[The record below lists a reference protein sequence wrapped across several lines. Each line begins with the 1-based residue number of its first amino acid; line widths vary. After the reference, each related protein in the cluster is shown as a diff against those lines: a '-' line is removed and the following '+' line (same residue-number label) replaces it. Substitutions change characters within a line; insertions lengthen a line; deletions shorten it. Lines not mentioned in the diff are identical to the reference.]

1 MLLAVR
7 IHDHVELDW
16 LRLGPGRFVE
26 IHDTAPPLDLASPRI
41 ALTPCEGRAFV
52 ELELAA
58 PVVWDRDRLD
68 DALEDWLAQ

>member
-7 IHDHVELDW
+7 VHDHVELDW

-26 IHDTAPPLDLASPRI
+26 IRDAAPPRGLAGART

-52 ELELAA
+52 ELELAD
-58 PVVWDRDRLD
+58 PVVWDSDRLD